1 MESSRLTYGPGWYP
15 EENDGIYSFRWMK
28 EKAAFYLK
36 NYQLS
41 GKKYLRIL
49 AGHSFPKEKFPVLEV
64 FVNGQKKGEK
74 EIEAAFCSY
83 AFSFEEKGDIKF
95 EFKLN
100 KSFQAPDDPRKL
112 GIMIRKIRILHP
124 SETDIFFE
132 GWYQEESSVFSPAVC
147 RWMRKEAKCL
157 FANIPKKVD
166 KYLLI
171 EGGHPFKEAKNPI
184 LTISIEGKMLVQRE
198 ILYGENKYLF
208 PFNFF
213 SDVLEFDLKLDK
225 TFDPSFTQDPR
236 TLGIIVK
243 KIEIF
248 IPEEENCLYEAGWYG
263 WEDDEFFIFQWM
275 SQRARVFLPLKHLKK
290 HKYISFYISSD
301 FVDFSQ
307 KLTISLGKDILCEIP
322 LLYRWNYY
330 SFSLHNPFHSS
341 NEGKKEVEDEW
352 IRPDVPRRKGK
363 NELVLS
369 LNKVFPEK
377 YHKDD
382 QRELGI
388 RVSPM
393 EFHDDDEAHK
403 NFLFFHKN
411 ALVNYREMRDGKKRL
426 ESYPLNLGVDL
437 YGKCNIKPSCVYC
450 LWDRMK
456 KLEGKYVET
465 TVDKETLE
473 SYGPFFLSARLII
486 NCSFGEPLLHP
497 RFQEILEF
505 CESQKKILEIST
517 NGQSF
522 TKRTITALVGK
533 PIFLYISLDA
543 ACKETY
549 AKIRNDRWESIIPNL
564 MLLNQER
571 KKNNHLPKI
580 YMVFMPM
587 RVNEGDLE
595 DYFRLCQKI
604 EADSLVLRPLNYL
617 ENPQIEIDREGY
629 HFDYEKELLS
639 NKELEGIFR
648 KCDEL
653 SKKYGVLVANQFT
666 FGTIQEPGSRKKS
679 ALFLEKQ
686 RF

>member
-1 MESSRLTYGPGWYP
+1 MESSHIIYGHGWYP
-15 EENDGIYSFRWMK
+15 EEDDGIYSFCWMRQ
-28 EKAAFYLK
+28 EATCFLK
-36 NYQLS
+36 NYQLP
-41 GKKYLRIL
+41 GKKYIRIT
-49 AGHSFPKEKFPVLEV
+49 AGHSFQIEKMPLLEF

-100 KSFQAPDDPRKL
+100 KSSHIPDDPREL
-112 GIMIRKIRILHP
+112 GIMVRKIEVLPP
-124 SETDIFFE
+124 SETEIFLE
-132 GWYQEESSVFSPAVC
+132 GWYPEEPSEISSYASC
-147 RWMRKEAKCL
+147 HWTKKEAKCL
-157 FANIPKKVD
+157 FANIPKKGD
-166 KYLLI
+166 KYLLL
-171 EGGHPFKEAKNPI
+171 EAGHPFKEAKNPI
-184 LTISIEGKMLVQRE
+184 LTISIDGKILGQRE
-198 ILYGENKYLF
+198 ILSEEKKYLF

-225 TFDPSFTQDPR
+225 AFDPSFTGDPR
-236 TLGIIVK
+236 KLGIIVK

-248 IPEEENCLYEAGWYG
+248 IPEEENFLYEAGWYE
-263 WEDDEFFIFQWM
+263 WENDEFFTFRWM
-275 SQRARVFLPLKHLKK
+275 SHIARVLLPSKHQKEN
-290 HKYISFYISSD
+290 KYISFYINSD

-307 KLTISLGKDILCEIP
+307 KLTLSLGEKVLCEIP

-352 IRPDVPRRKGK
+352 IRPDALRKK
-363 NELVLS
+363 CKSELILS
-369 LNKVFPEK
+369 LNKMFPDK

-382 QRELGI
+382 LRELGI
-388 RVSPM
+388 RVGPM
-393 EFHDDDEAHK
+393 EFHNDDETHK
-403 NFLFFHKN
+403 NFIFFHKN
-411 ALVNYREMRDGKKRL
+411 ALLNYREMKEGKKKL
-426 ESYPLNLGVDL
+426 KSYPLNLGVDL

-456 KLEGKYVET
+456 KLEGEYVET
-465 TVDKETLE
+465 IVDEKILE
-473 SYGPFFLSARLII
+473 EYGLFFQSARLII

-497 RFQEILEF
+497 RFREILDF
-505 CESQKKILEIST
+505 CQSQKKILEIST

-522 TKRTITALVGK
+522 TKRTITALLGK
-533 PIFLYISLDA
+533 PIFLYVSLDA

-571 KKNNHLPKI
+571 KKKGHLPKI

-587 RVNEGDLE
+587 KVNEGDLE

-617 ENPQIEIDREGY
+617 ENPQIKVERAGY
-629 HFDYEKELLS
+629 RFDYEKELLS
-639 NKELEGIFR
+639 YKELEGIFC
-648 KCDEL
+648 KCDEF
-653 SKKYGVLVANQFT
+653 SKKYHVPIANQFT
-666 FGTIQEPGSRKKS
+666 FGPIQEPVSTKKTLS
-679 ALFLEKQ
+679 LEKQ